1 MEKKL
6 EDLESNKINVLITD
20 MEPLKGL
27 VDKADNLDDL
37 ANKFEEL

>member
-1 MEKKL
+1 
-6 EDLESNKINVLITD
+6 